1 MLFFGART
9 LKSSYP
15 NSPTPDFLPTF
26 GEKPE
31 GWKASGKRLK
41 RGLYR
46 TAQGWLINADANGGA
61 NIARKVA
68 IMLGLDLSGISRGDL
83 SAPLRLKLWS

>member
-1 MLFFGART
+1 MHGFEREDDKAT
-9 LKSSYP
+9 CHST
-15 NSPTPDFLPTF
+15 PT
-26 GEKPE
+26 

-61 NIARKVA
+61 NIASKVA